1 MIAKDILDILKD
13 HLESVIKD
21 SHDSKKELE
30 EDFPYLSKFYLTGFH
45 DGVIYHSEELLD
57 LINLLTK

>member
-1 MIAKDILDILKD
+1 MTEKDTLDFVKD
-13 HLESVIKD
+13 HLENCVKRSQ
-21 SHDSKKELE
+21 DSKKTLE
-30 EDFPYLSKFYLTGFH
+30 ELFPEVSQSYLNGFH